1 MSWMNKKNEGG
12 QSSGTTS
19 PSSSSNAPTYTPP
32 ATPRESVGSGNLV
45 NIGKSVHIKGELT
58 GSEDLTIEGRVEGQ
72 ITLKNH
78 TVRVGESG
86 HIKAQIHAKSVLI
99 SGEVVGN
106 VTADDKISVAR
117 TGSVEG
123 DITAPRVILEDG
135 SQFKGRIDMPA
146 GGKTAQF
153 PEKNKQKDGSEQKTG
168 TGS

>member
-12 QSSGTTS
+12 SSTAATTPSTPAASHQS
-19 PSSSSNAPTYTPP
+19 TP
-32 ATPRESVGSGNLV
+32 AAPRESGTLV

-86 HIKAQIHAKSVLI
+86 HIKAEIHAKSVLI

-135 SQFKGRIDMPA
+135 SQFQGRIDMPT

-153 PEKNKQKDGSEQKTG
+153 PEKNKQKAGNDQQKTG